1 MPLYCQTLD
10 DELIPTNNN
19 NNQWQSRPASEWNS
33 QQVSLWLVAMS
44 MDQYAKEFS
53 AKGVDG
59 TQLLNMDSEKLKVM
73 GNIHIYIYMFFFFK
87 WLSFCVIES
96 LVAGSRGVQSKW
108 PLLSEEEVQGHE
120 ETGGKGTATKRGQSQ
135 DDGGKIW

>member
-73 GNIHIYIYMFFFFK
+73 GNIHIYMYMFFFFK
-87 WLSFCVIES
+87 
-96 LVAGSRGVQSKW
+96 
-108 PLLSEEEVQGHE
+108 
-120 ETGGKGTATKRGQSQ
+120 
-135 DDGGKIW
+135 